1 MASRSNE
8 DKRENRHAADTA
20 DRGTDASAFRENAR
34 DRADLEARRDVLVDR
49 LHRHSDDFDA
59 TRELRGVNSKLQRT
73 SYGTQ
78 VVTASS

>member
-1 MASRSNE
+1 MATPSSKDQRQALT
-8 DKRENRHAADTA
+8 AADRTDPRPEPSPLSENSP
-20 DRGTDASAFRENAR
+20 DRAQLEAAR
-34 DRADLEARRDVLVDR
+34 DILVDR
-49 LHRHSDDFDA
+49 LHRRSDDFEA